1 VQALLAPAW
10 PNSALTPF
18 LEWSE
23 SDVRAFQGN
32 APHWVARIVTTA
44 VALVTVL
51 YAAALVE
58 QKWLVLALVAS
69 LASGLLLA
77 LPARRA
83 IDRAAGRAG
92 PVQSFAGMLK
102 TIEDATFTSD
112 KLVALQNSLRDQSA
126 MASQAFSLLRRLLAF
141 AEVKY
146 SPMMYAALQL
156 TVLWDVHLVQKL
168 EQWRREHGSHVR
180 RWLALLGEVEAL
192 CALAVLRR
200 SNPAWC
206 FPVVSRPDAL
216 DTLSGV
222 DVAHPLLPHEG
233 RVGNDVSVGGPGS
246 FLLVTGSNMSG
257 KSTLLRS
264 IAVNTVLAQMGAP
277 VCARE
282 FHLPSVVLATS
293 VQVQDSLE
301 QGVSRFMAEL
311 LRLKEVLDVVRAN
324 AGESDPMPL
333 YLLDEILQGTNTA
346 ERQEGARLVL
356 SQLVGERCIGVVTT
370 HDLALAD
377 SPELNAA
384 SHAVH
389 FTEGVDERG
398 GEVLLSFEY
407 KLLPGK
413 ATSVNALKLLRA
425 VGLGNEGVRG

>member
-1 VQALLAPAW
+1 
-10 PNSALTPF
+10 
-18 LEWSE
+18 
-23 SDVRAFQGN
+23 
-32 APHWVARIVTTA
+32 
-44 VALVTVL
+44 
-51 YAAALVE
+51 
-58 QKWLVLALVAS
+58 
-69 LASGLLLA
+69 
-77 LPARRA
+77 
-83 IDRAAGRAG
+83 
-92 PVQSFAGMLK
+92 
-102 TIEDATFTSD
+102 
-112 KLVALQNSLRDQSA
+112 
-126 MASQAFSLLRRLLAF
+126 
-141 AEVKY
+141 
-146 SPMMYAALQL
+146 
-156 TVLWDVHLVQKL
+156 
-168 EQWRREHGSHVR
+168 
-180 RWLALLGEVEAL
+180 
-192 CALAVLRR
+192 
-200 SNPAWC
+200 
-206 FPVVSRPDAL
+206 VSRPDAL
-216 DTLSGV
+216 DTLSGI